1 MLYFQN
7 LYVIIII
14 IYVISLLNQN
24 LLAATWRRTFQERAT
39 PHHRAEK
46 ASFKAQL
53 WFHQHTAT
61 LWKRRTIAERS
72 TCCKNKITP
81 VELQLLH
88 GLKYFWLHKVPKK
101 HLCNKPCNFIS
112 TKQIKNK
119 KILQNNS
126 CRISAQ
132 FHKTPTVCPLNH
144 LCPFICLLLRC
155 GGVSD
160 RMGMRQDRIRRTCSL
175 NMALAGSL
183 GHRETR
189 MGTTDLGSVQLSKT
203 RVKPTSCHWDSH
215 NGVKPNKILLSFTPW
230 VTYLDLWKKICTP
243 THLYVLVHI
252 CIHTHRGV
260 SVYTQIII
268 YCILSVG

>member
-1 MLYFQN
+1 M
-7 LYVIIII
+7 
-14 IYVISLLNQN
+14 
-24 LLAATWRRTFQERAT
+24 
-39 PHHRAEK
+39 
-46 ASFKAQL
+46 
-53 WFHQHTAT
+53 
-61 LWKRRTIAERS
+61 
-72 TCCKNKITP
+72 
-81 VELQLLH
+81 ELQLLH

-119 KILQNNS
+119 KNSSKTILVES
-126 CRISAQ
+126 RHSFIR
-132 FHKTPTVCPLNH
+132 H
-144 LCPFICLLLRC
+144 LQSVPSTACCPFICLLLRC

-215 NGVKPNKILLSFTPW
+215 NGVKPNKIFTVLYPLGYILRS
-230 VTYLDLWKKICTP
+230 VKKKHAHPCIYMFCYTYA
-243 THLYVLVHI
+243 Y
-252 CIHTHRGV
+252 IHTETR
-260 SVYTQIII
+260 VYTQIII
-268 YCILSVG
+268 YCMPSVG